1 MGYLSAKQ
9 INHLKD
15 LQKDNYK
22 GRRSFQGMS
31 LRVVGLA
38 DAVIEFAELMEQCTL
53 TERSRVID
61 SATPIALEVYKSLV
75 PVSSKAH
82 RISTNPFKNKKMQGW
97 EQNDRASM
105 VVQPGNLRK
114 SIIDLSKNLVSYK
127 RAVGAIGPLYK
138 RNTMNRGTNSSEGT
152 NGFYAHMV
160 YGSTRAWYNKIV
172 VKARN
177 LSREKVI
184 KQMRDECIFIMQERP
199 KKFWQVS

>member
-15 LQKDNYK
+15 LQKSNYS

-31 LRVVGLA
+31 LRIVGLA
-38 DAVIEFAELMEQCTL
+38 DSVIEFAELMEQCTV

-61 SATPIALEVYKSLV
+61 SATPIALEVYRSLV

-82 RISTNPFKNKKMQGW
+82 RISTSPFKNKKMQGW

-105 VVQPGNLRK
+105 WVQPGNLRK

-138 RNTMNRGTNSSEGT
+138 RNTMN
-152 NGFYAHMV
+152 
-160 YGSTRAWYNKIV
+160 STRAWYNKIV

-184 KQMRDECIFIMQERP
+184 KTMRDECIFIMQERP

>member
-38 DAVIEFAELMEQCTL
+38 DAVIEFSELMEQCTV

-61 SATPIALEVYKSLV
+61 SATPIALEIYKSIV

-82 RISTNPFKNKKMQGW
+82 RISTNPFSNKKMQGW
-97 EQNDRASM
+97 EQDDGTHYD
-105 VVQPGNLRK
+105 VQPGNLRK

-138 RNTMNRGTNSSEGT
+138 RNTMNRGINSSEGT

>member
-15 LQKDNYK
+15 LQKDNYR

-38 DAVIEFAELMEQCTL
+38 DAVIEFAELMEQCTV

-61 SATPIALEVYKSLV
+61 SATPIALEIYKSLV
-75 PVSSKAH
+75 PVSSKPH
-82 RISTNPFKNKKMQGW
+82 RISTNPFKNKKMEGW
-97 EQNDRASM
+97 EKNDRASM
-105 VVQPGNLRK
+105 WVQPGNLRK
-114 SIIDLSKNLVSYK
+114 SIIDLSYK

-138 RNTMNRGTNSSEGT
+138 RNTMNRGINSSEGT

-160 YGSTRAWYNKIV
+160 FGSTRAWYNKIV

-184 KQMRDECIFIMQERP
+184 KTMRDECIFIMQERP
-199 KKFWQVS
+199 KKFWQIS

>member
-1 MGYLSAKQ
+1 
-9 INHLKD
+9 
-15 LQKDNYK
+15 
-22 GRRSFQGMS
+22 
-31 LRVVGLA
+31 
-38 DAVIEFAELMEQCTL
+38 
-53 TERSRVID
+53 VID

-105 VVQPGNLRK
+105 WVQPGNLRK

-138 RNTMNRGTNSSEGT
+138 RNTMNRGINSSEGT

-199 KKFWQVS
+199 KKFWQVL

>member
-1 MGYLSAKQ
+1 MAYLSAKQ

-15 LQKDNYK
+15 LQKDNYR

-53 TERSRVID
+53 TEQSRVID

-75 PVSSKAH
+75 PVSSKPH
-82 RISTNPFKNKKMQGW
+82 RITTNPWKSKKMSGW
-97 EQNDRASM
+97 EKTDSTSFM
-105 VVQPGNLRK
+105 VQPGNLKK

-127 RAVGAIGPLYK
+127 RAVGAVGPLYK
-138 RNTMNRGTNSSEGT
+138 RMTMNRGVNSSEGT

>member
-15 LQKDNYK
+15 LQKSNYA

-38 DAVIEFAELMEQCTL
+38 DSVIEFADLMEQCTL

-75 PVSSKAH
+75 PVSSKPH
-82 RISTNPFKNKKMQGW
+82 RITTNPWKSKKMSGW
-97 EQNDRASM
+97 EKTDSTSFM
-105 VVQPGNLRK
+105 VQPGNLKK

-127 RAVGAIGPLYK
+127 RAVGAVGPLYK
-138 RNTMNRGTNSSEGT
+138 RMTMNRGVNSSEGT

>member
-1 MGYLSAKQ
+1 MAYLSAKQ

-15 LQKDNYK
+15 LQKDNYR

-53 TERSRVID
+53 KEQSRVID
-61 SATPIALEVYKSLV
+61 SATPIALEIYKSIV

-82 RISTNPFKNKKMQGW
+82 RISTNPFSNKKMQGW
-97 EQNDRASM
+97 EQDDGTHYD
-105 VVQPGNLRK
+105 VQPGNLRK

-138 RNTMNRGTNSSEGT
+138 RNTMNRGINSSEGT
-152 NGFYAHMV
+152 N
-160 YGSTRAWYNKIV
+160 
-172 VKARN
+172 
-177 LSREKVI
+177 
-184 KQMRDECIFIMQERP
+184 MQERP

>member
-9 INHLKD
+9 INHLKN
-15 LQKDNYK
+15 LQKSNYS

-38 DAVIEFAELMEQCTL
+38 DAVIEFAELMEQCTV

-75 PVSSKAH
+75 PVSK
-82 RISTNPFKNKKMQGW
+82 
-97 EQNDRASM
+97 NDRASM
-105 VVQPGNLRK
+105 WVQPGNLRK

-127 RAVGAIGPLYK
+127 NAVGAIGPLYK
-138 RNTMNRGTNSSEGT
+138 RNTMNRGVNSSEGT

>member
-15 LQKDNYK
+15 LQKSNYA

-61 SATPIALEVYKSLV
+61 SATPIALEIYKSIV

-82 RISTNPFKNKKMQGW
+82 RISTSPFKNKKMQGW
-97 EQNDRASM
+97 EENDRASM

-114 SIIDLSKNLVSYK
+114 SIIDLSKTQNNNNNNNK
-127 RAVGAIGPLYK
+127 
-138 RNTMNRGTNSSEGT
+138 
-152 NGFYAHMV
+152 NGIIIIPEIIPQELPQHEDIMD
-160 YGSTRAWYNKIV
+160 K
-172 VKARN
+172 KARQK
-177 LSREKVI
+177 LKKAIRDKAYREKNKEII
-184 KQMRDECIFIMQERP
+184 KIKSALHYQE
-199 KKFWQVS
+199 KKNK